1 MVGVTGTVCDTRH
14 LLTFES
20 LSYFHLSGSFLPRGP
35 SPVPCVLVYTSGHM
49 PLWGSGGFA

>member
-1 MVGVTGTVCDTRH
+1 MVGVTGTVCGTRL
-14 LLTFES
+14 LLTLES

-35 SPVPCVLVYTSGHM
+35 SPVPCALVYTSGHM